1 MHISHNCCAF
11 TWIMPASG
19 VGISV
24 TPSPCG
30 TSLQEE
36 GWCPAV
42 QTPHCPCGNSPS
54 RGWGAGA
61 AAPTPRTHLFIQ
73 QAPSPCPHQSLSPT
87 GRVWVFLQLRAKKHN
102 RGHTK
107 LTPSPCLAEFRA
119 LLGAKSHIFTTK
131 EKPKVHTCCINIY
144 ICAYIHTYTHVMLH
158 PTPSAWGGPCS
169 VSSPSPAPGS
179 PMWRKLGKKP
189 KSTCSITAS
198 VMSTLT
204 TSKHPTWQLHKF
216 HSLQSCPSARS
227 PFSPP
232 KESWS
237 RQSPVSAK
245 GAGTRDSTW
254 NSSRLL
260 NFWKGLTSN
269 RSQTAREH
277 PQGWEREQRRQRHS
291 GMNSQFI

>member
-1 MHISHNCCAF
+1 M
-11 TWIMPASG
+11 
-19 VGISV
+19 
-24 TPSPCG
+24 
-30 TSLQEE
+30 
-36 GWCPAV
+36 
-42 QTPHCPCGNSPS
+42 
-54 RGWGAGA
+54 
-61 AAPTPRTHLFIQ
+61 
-73 QAPSPCPHQSLSPT
+73 
-87 GRVWVFLQLRAKKHN
+87 
-102 RGHTK
+102 
-107 LTPSPCLAEFRA
+107 
-119 LLGAKSHIFTTK
+119 
-131 EKPKVHTCCINIY
+131 CIY
-144 ICAYIHTYTHVMLH
+144 TYIHTRDAAPHTLSMGWTLLCEL
-158 PTPSAWGGPCS
+158 TQPCS
-169 VSSPSPAPGS
+169 RESNVAKI
-179 PMWRKLGKKP
+179 REKP